1 MYKIDSPNSLNMFL
15 RRNPNL
21 KNKVVAG
28 RFKMQNCGHC
38 INSQPIWD
46 KMISDTMQQYHID
59 PNTMFTEIDSQ
70 LTDNFISQHN
80 LLTTDNQPF
89 EVQGY
94 PTHVF
99 IVRGMVFPHE
109 SDSHEKTIQ
118 SMMNTLV
125 KHKHLKRKQKKSTKT
140 KKTKKTKKLKIK

>member
-15 RRNPNL
+15 RHNPNL
-21 KNKVVAG
+21 QNKVVAG

-46 KMISDTMQQYHID
+46 KMISNANQQYTMD
-59 PNTMFTEIDSQ
+59 PNTLFTEIDSQ
-70 LTDNFISQHN
+70 LTDDFISQHQ
-80 LLTTDNQPF
+80 LLTADNQPF

-99 IVRGMVFPHE
+99 IVRSMVFPHE
-109 SDSHEKTIQ
+109 SGSHEKTIQ

-125 KHKHLKRKQKKSTKT
+125 KHKHLKRKQKKSTNSKR
-140 KKTKKTKKLKIK
+140 KKTKKLKIK

>member
-21 KNKVVAG
+21 RNKVVAG

-46 KMISDTMQQYHID
+46 KMLTDAMQQYRMD

-70 LTDNFISQHN
+70 LTDNFISQHQ
-80 LLTTDNQPF
+80 LITADNQPF

-118 SMMNTLV
+118 SMMDTLV
-125 KHKHLKRKQKKSTKT
+125 KHKHLKRKQKKSRKS
-140 KKTKKTKKLKIK
+140 TKKLKKK